1 MRGQKEKGKGEE
13 DLDEIVFG
21 GIVAGRESDGGKG
34 GPFLVVV
41 VDVAFF
47 VFFAAVAVVVGFR
60 HFLAFLH
67 LRLYS
72 GVSLSDQSLRLSPTS
87 SNGNRNRP

>member
-1 MRGQKEKGKGEE
+1 MRGRKEKGKGEE

-41 VDVAFF
+41 DVALFI
-47 VFFAAVAVVVGFR
+47 FFAAVAVVVGFR

-72 GVSLSDQSLRLSPTS
+72 GVALSDQPLRLSPIT
-87 SNGNRNRP
+87 SNGNRNRL